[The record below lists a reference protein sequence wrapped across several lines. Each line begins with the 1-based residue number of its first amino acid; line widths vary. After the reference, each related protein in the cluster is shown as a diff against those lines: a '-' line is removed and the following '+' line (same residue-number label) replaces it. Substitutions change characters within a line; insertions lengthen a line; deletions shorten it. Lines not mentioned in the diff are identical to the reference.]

1 MVRTWVSGG
10 CALTDTY
17 PAWFCPFLS
26 ISCLDLQETRRR
38 ATAEQ
43 KTQAYEHQLQELTED
58 FKYNL
63 DTAIFDVSYR
73 SGPA

>member
-1 MVRTWVSGG
+1 MMVRTWVSGG
-10 CALTDTY
+10 CAVTDTY

-26 ISCLDLQETRRR
+26 ISCLDLQETRHR
-38 ATAEQ
+38 ATAE
-43 KTQAYEHQLQELTED
+43 KEAQAYKHQLED

-73 SGPA
+73 PGPG